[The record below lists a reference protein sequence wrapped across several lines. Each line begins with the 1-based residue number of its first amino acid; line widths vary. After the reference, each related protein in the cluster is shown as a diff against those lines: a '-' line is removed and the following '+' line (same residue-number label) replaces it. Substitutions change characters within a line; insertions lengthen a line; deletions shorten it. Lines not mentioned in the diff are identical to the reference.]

1 MYFINQTSLKGQIN
15 NQLTSNIVNLIIDN
29 QNVYNFLN
37 KSPLTLT
44 TKNYSLNWIF
54 DKSNNLV
61 AIYYNNWKNTN
72 NIINDKINYSFSDWH
87 NGRQCLVICVTYK
100 NNYV

>member
-15 NQLTSNIVNLIIDN
+15 NQLTSNIINLIIDN

-54 DKSNNLV
+54 DKSNRDGNKNGG
-61 AIYYNNWKNTN
+61 YNYFL
-72 NIINDKINYSFSDWH
+72 KISF
-87 NGRQCLVICVTYK
+87 K
-100 NNYV
+100 F